1 MKKII
6 KKVLKIKIAAASV
19 IALLIIALVIAGLII
34 FVPKSIKDTGLYY
47 NDKGEAVTVSVNV
60 RYHKGIKDSY
70 YTGEVIVDGTT
81 YRSVYDLYHT
91 KNRLFVIENDYALT
105 AFKNILSLTD
115 FSDGDRTV
123 RMITILKMG
132 NRRAILDLLQIMVKY
147 NQSLGQRQSKVR
159 AHRKIKNIL
168 YL

>member
-70 YTGEVIVDGTT
+70 YTGEVIVDMDSF
-81 YRSVYDLYHT
+81 R
-91 KNRLFVIENDYALT
+91 KENY
-105 AFKNILSLTD
+105 
-115 FSDGDRTV
+115 V
-123 RMITILKMG
+123 RYYCF
-132 NRRAILDLLQIMVKY
+132 RCF
-147 NQSLGQRQSKVR
+147 
-159 AHRKIKNIL
+159 
-168 YL
+168 

>member
-1 MKKII
+1 M
-6 KKVLKIKIAAASV
+6 

-91 KNRLFVIENDYALT
+91 KNRLFVIEREKSRVNA
-105 AFKNILSLTD
+105 K
-115 FSDGDRTV
+115 
-123 RMITILKMG
+123 
-132 NRRAILDLLQIMVKY
+132 
-147 NQSLGQRQSKVR
+147 
-159 AHRKIKNIL
+159 KIK
-168 YL
+168 